1 MDSIK
6 TANYVFQL
14 LNTSKEKKNLD
25 ILAEYQYPQRFGF
38 PVLLILDSDGKLIHT
53 QNTVYLEKEKSYN
66 EKLMIDF
73 LKHWRPEA
81 LDPKSYL

>member
-1 MDSIK
+1 MKADF
-6 TANYVFQL
+6 VFEL

-38 PVLLILDSDGKLIHT
+38 PVLLILNGDRKLIHT
-53 QNTVYLEKEKSYN
+53 QNTLYLEKEKSYD
-66 EKLMIDF
+66 EKLVFDF

-81 LDPKSYL
+81 LDPKNYK

>member
-1 MDSIK
+1 M

-38 PVLLILDSDGKLIHT
+38 PVILILDGDGKLIHT
-53 QNTVYLEKEKSYN
+53 QNTAYFEENKDYSEK
-66 EKLMIDF
+66 IIFGF
-73 LKHWRPEA
+73 LKDWSPAA
-81 LDPKSYL
+81 LDPKTYQKVY

>member
-1 MDSIK
+1 M

-38 PVLLILDSDGKLIHT
+38 PVILILDGNGKLIHT
-53 QNTVYLEKEKSYN
+53 QNTVYLEKEKSYD
-66 EKLMIDF
+66 EKLVFNF
-73 LKHWRPEA
+73 LKNWRPEA
-81 LDPKSYL
+81 IDPNNYDK